1 MRRRLRRCGNTPGVQ
16 QCLLQRHKRSQ
27 QLVALSRRESD
38 PFQRVQMLCK
48 QPGKRHNMSELF
60 ASSLARVWTRSA
72 LRTNTGGAGK
82 AVSRVGIAA
91 E

>member
-27 QLVALSRRESD
+27 QLVALGRRESD
-38 PFQRVQMLCK
+38 PFQSVQMLCQ

-60 ASSLARVWTRSA
+60 ASSLAWVWTRSA